1 MRKIILSVLVLS
13 LIGIFSCGKDE
24 TAPKVMLKGD
34 AQIDHVLNSEFIEPG
49 FAAFDN
55 EDGDI
60 TANVTVSNLDIDK
73 SGKQIINYT
82 VTDTEGNEGK
92 VNREVTIFNE
102 AQIIEGYWS
111 GEYIYPY
118 PSGNKVT
125 YNENV
130 STSEIKNMD
139 VVFTHFGDNAD
150 SKVKATLTNNTLSF
164 EDITLNGKDLSV
176 TKAALSNEKKRI
188 TIEYTYDGQN
198 GVLVLVKNN

>member
-24 TAPKVMLKGD
+24 TAPKVILKGD
-34 AQIDHVLNSEFIEPG
+34 AKISHILNSEFIEPG

-60 TANVTVSNLDIDK
+60 TAKVQVSNLDIDK
-73 SGKQIINYT
+73 AGKQNINYT

-92 VNREVTIFNE
+92 ISREITVFNE
-102 AQIIEGYWS
+102 AEIIEGYWS

-118 PSGNKVT
+118 PSGNNVT
-125 YNENV
+125 YNENIA
-130 STSEIKNMD
+130 TSESKNMD
-139 VVFTHFGDNAD
+139 VVFTHFGNNTD
-150 SKVKATLTNNTLSF
+150 SKVEATLIDNKMSF
-164 EDITLNGKDLSV
+164 EDTTINGKDLSV
-176 TKAALSNEKKRI
+176 TKATLSNEKQRI

-198 GVLVLVKNN
+198 GVLVLVKNI

>member
-24 TAPKVMLKGD
+24 TAPKVILKGD
-34 AQIDHVLNSEFIEPG
+34 AQINHVLNSEFIEPG

-60 TANVTVSNLDIDK
+60 TANVTVSELDIDK

-92 VNREVTIFNE
+92 VSREVTVFNE
-102 AQIIEGYWS
+102 ANIIEGYWS

-125 YNENV
+125 YNENIY
-130 STSEIKNMD
+130 TSDSKNMD
-139 VVFTHFGDNAD
+139 VVFTDFSDNTD
-150 SKVKATLTNNTLSF
+150 SKVKATLINNTMSF
-164 EDITLNGKDLSV
+164 EDITINGKNLSIS
-176 TKAALSNEKKRI
+176 KATLSNEKKRI
-188 TIEYTYDGQN
+188 TIEYIFDGQS
-198 GVLVLVKNN
+198 GVLVLVKKN